1 MSEVSIIGVDLAKQV
16 FQVEGRDASGRQV
29 ISRQLRRRDVL
40 PFFRKLSP
48 CLVGM
53 EACAS
58 AHYWGREI
66 AALGH
71 DVRLMP
77 PTRVKPYTKR
87 GKKNDA
93 ADAGACCEAVSR
105 PSMQFVPLKTVEQQT
120 ALMLHRARKLLID
133 QRTQLC
139 NAIRGHLAE
148 FGVVARRGDG
158 GFKALLAFL
167 EDEQDPHVPAPIRP
181 ILAPLVAQ
189 WRAIGEQI
197 EALEQ
202 QIVAWHKASPDS
214 QRLDT
219 IPQFGALTASA
230 FVATVTS
237 PRRFGKGRQCS
248 AWIGIVPS
256 QHSTGGKTVL
266 GPITKSG
273 DRYLRQ
279 LLVNAGAGLIRRV
292 KADPSVSPWVAGLLQ
307 RMPAKQ
313 AAVAVANKL
322 ARIAWAVLVSGKPY
336 KASALTG
343 ATP

>member
-1 MSEVSIIGVDLAKQV
+1 
-16 FQVEGRDASGRQV
+16 
-29 ISRQLRRRDVL
+29 
-40 PFFRKLSP
+40 
-48 CLVGM
+48 
-53 EACAS
+53 
-58 AHYWGREI
+58 
-66 AALGH
+66 
-71 DVRLMP
+71 
-77 PTRVKPYTKR
+77 
-87 GKKNDA
+87 
-93 ADAGACCEAVSR
+93 
-105 PSMQFVPLKTVEQQT
+105 MQFVPLKTVEQQT

-133 QRTQLC
+133 QRTQLG
-139 NAIRGHLAE
+139 NAIRAHLAE

-167 EDEQDPHVPAPIRP
+167 DNAEDPHVPAPIRP

-197 EALEQ
+197 GALEQ

-219 IPQFGALTASA
+219 IPQFAALTASA
-230 FVATVTS
+230 FVATVIN
-237 PRRFGKGRQCS
+237 PERFDNGRQCS
-248 AWIGIVPS
+248 AWIGVVPS

-279 LLVNAGAGLIRRV
+279 LLVNAGAWI
-292 KADPSVSPWVAGLLQ
+292 AGLLQ

-322 ARIAWAVLVSGKPY
+322 ARIAWAVLVSGKTY
-336 KASALTG
+336 KASALAGVT
-343 ATP
+343 A

>member
-1 MSEVSIIGVDLAKQV
+1 MTEVSTIGLDLAKQV
-16 FQVEGRDASGRQV
+16 FQVEGRDASGRKV

-93 ADAGACCEAVSR
+93 ADAGACCEAVGR
-105 PSMQFVPLKTVEQQT
+105 PSMQFVPLKTAEQQT

-133 QRTQLC
+133 QRTQLS
-139 NAIRGHLAE
+139 NAIRAHLAE

-167 EDEQDPHVPAPIRP
+167 DNEEDPHVPAPIRP
-181 ILAPLVAQ
+181 ILAPLAAQ
-189 WRAIGEQI
+189 WRAAGEQI

-202 QIVAWHKASPDS
+202 QILAWHKASPDS

-219 IPQFGALTASA
+219 IPHFAALTASA
-230 FVATVTS
+230 FVATVID
-237 PRRFGKGRQCS
+237 PKRFDNGRQCS

-266 GPITKSG
+266 GPITKTG

-292 KADPSVSPWVAGLLQ
+292 KADPSVSPWIAGLLE
-307 RMPAKQ
+307 RMPAKK

-322 ARIAWAVLVSGKPY
+322 ARIAWAVLVSGKTY
-336 KASALTG
+336 NASALAG
-343 ATP
+343 ATA